1 MFEDKLPELFEVI
14 IYHLLIKIQIAKQEG
29 ISISQIEDNDTDI
42 QENIPIFEFT
52 SLINSGHNQI
62 KNIESQTNKL
72 ISINNKLINCSKNEE
87 KGLFQQIY
95 KVTDN
100 ISQSRNKISQIIKNL
115 EVELDSSSEGN
126 DDKKVKKEETE
137 LRIEKNL
144 FNSMIRKYQNVISR
158 YQNIENKIKNEKKT
172 KLIREAE
179 TLAHR
184 ELNEEEKHNLIE
196 NPQYLQDMYKEKL
209 AGNELQNA
217 LRDLEERHKDI
228 KNVLKSVMELHKMVI
243 ELNALVQYQGKMIDN
258 IVENVNKAKKY
269 IIKGEVQIT
278 KAKKCREL
286 CRKIKLKITISIVII
301 LIIILSPIFIAIL
314 K

>member
-42 QENIPIFEFT
+42 QENIPISEFT
-52 SLINSGHNQI
+52 NLINSGSNQI
-62 KNIESQTNKL
+62 KYIESQTNKL
-72 ISINNKLINCSKNEE
+72 ISINNKLIYCSKDEQ
-87 KGLFQQIY
+87 KGLYQQIY
-95 KVTDN
+95 YVTDN
-100 ISQSRNKISQIIKNL
+100 ISQSRNKINQIIKIL
-115 EVELDSSSEGN
+115 KEELDSSSEGN
-126 DDKKVKKEETE
+126 HDKKVKKEETE
-137 LRIEKNL
+137 LRIEENL
-144 FNSMIRKYQNVISR
+144 FYSMIRTYRNVMSI
-158 YQNIENKIKNEKKT
+158 YQNIEKKIKNVKET
-172 KLIREAE
+172 KLVREAE
-179 TLAHR
+179 IFLNR
-184 ELNEEEKHNLIE
+184 DLNEEEKNYLIE
-196 NPQYLQDMYKEKL
+196 NPQYLKDMYQEKL
-209 AGNELQNA
+209 AGVQLQNA
-217 LRDLEERHKDI
+217 VRYLEERHKDI
-228 KNVLKSVMELHKMVI
+228 KKILTSVMELHKMII
-243 ELNALVQYQGKMIDN
+243 ELNALVKLQGEMMDN